1 MTLREW
7 LARQPRGK
15 QQEIAR
21 IVGVSETWMSLLV
34 NGKGRPSAELA
45 NVLHSLTNGEVPREE
60 LRPDIF
66 KVPT

>member
-1 MTLREW
+1 
-7 LARQPRGK
+7 
-15 QQEIAR
+15 
-21 IVGVSETWMSLLV
+21 MSLLV
-34 NGKGRPSAELA
+34 NGKGRCSAELA